1 MVFNGEIYNYLS
13 LKKKLIE
20 KKIKFKTKSDT
31 EVLVRYLENF
41 GLSKTLKDI
50 DGMWSFV
57 WYLKSENKMFLARD
71 RYGEKPLYY
80 FKNDNQFIISSEIKA
95 ILLLTN
101 EKFEINLNTA

>member
-1 MVFNGEIYNYLS
+1 MV
-13 LKKKLIE
+13 
-20 KKIKFKTKSDT
+20 
-31 EVLVRYLENF
+31 
-41 GLSKTLKDI
+41 
-50 DGMWSFV
+50 WSFV

-101 EKFEINLNTA
+101 EKFEINLNTAHNFLNLGLINYDNTTLFSKNISGTAILLF